1 VIQILTD
8 VAGYTAG
15 EADLVRRGISKKAKK
30 VLDEHREIFA
40 KGAKKMSGLKREE
53 ADQIWDE
60 LMGFARYG
68 FNRAHAADYAV
79 IVAQTGYLKAHYP
92 AEYMAALLTV
102 ERHNTEKVGLL
113 IAECRRMGIEV
124 LPPSVNVSTKGFT
137 IEQLPPDRPPQR
149 QVTVY
154 PFPVEP
160 GAAIRMGLDAI
171 KNVGEGPV
179 EVCLAARGDRV
190 FASLADF
197 AERVDLR
204 QVNRRGLECLI
215 KVGAL
220 DEFGERSRLM
230 AAVDRILGASVQVHE
245 AAEIGQ
251 MALFGGMDTSPADL
265 LEALPQASAVSS
277 KEILE
282 WEKELVGVYVSSH
295 PIQNMTA
302 YL

>member
-1 VIQILTD
+1 
-8 VAGYTAG
+8 
-15 EADLVRRGISKKAKK
+15 
-30 VLDEHREIFA
+30 
-40 KGAKKMSGLKREE
+40 M
-53 ADQIWDE
+53 
-60 LMGFARYG
+60 
-68 FNRAHAADYAV
+68 
-79 IVAQTGYLKAHYP
+79 IVAQTAFLKAYYP

-102 ERHNTEKVGLL
+102 ERHDTEKVGLL

-124 LPPSVNVSTKGFT
+124 LPPDVNVSANSFT
-137 IEQLPPDRPPQR
+137 IERLPAGRRAPAQL
-149 QVTVY
+149 TAFA
-154 PFPVEP
+154 FPVEE

-179 EVCLAARGDRV
+179 ETVLRGRGDRP

-220 DEFGERSRLM
+220 DAFGERSQLL
-230 AAVDRILGASVQVHE
+230 AAIDRILGASVQVHE
-245 AAEIGQ
+245 AEEVGQ
-251 MALFGGMDTSPADL
+251 MGLFGDGGVDAGDL
-265 LEALPQASAVSS
+265 LAALPAGKEVNP

-295 PIQNMTA
+295 PLQRMTA
-302 YL
+302 DLVNVVTHGTINITEEISGAFVVLAGLIADVRVITTKKGDAMAFVRLEDLQGSVDVTVFPQLYRERAQPVGAR